1 MKKNR
6 LPIII
11 ILVLALIV
19 IFLVIKSKTNTI
31 DSSSNQFA
39 VDDTA
44 SITKIFMADKN
55 NNSVKL
61 SRIDSSSWIINDTF
75 RASKDI
81 VVSLLKTIMSLDVK
95 QPVSK
100 SGREQIMKLLA
111 TNSTKVEIYQKVY
124 RIDLFDKIKLFPH
137 EKLTKTYY
145 VGMATQD
152 NQGTYMMIENSEEP
166 YVVYIQGFRGFL
178 NTRYSPLVKDW
189 RDHTV
194 FSLRYNQ
201 IKSVEVDI
209 TGDSKNSFLAVK
221 KSPRD
226 FDVRMLADRSLN
238 IPYDTLKIMD
248 LFASFEDIRFEAL
261 LNDIEKTKK
270 DSILSSN
277 SYITLNVESVDG
289 KKVEV
294 KTFLRNAPP
303 DQIDQIGNI
312 VKYDKD
318 RLYALINN
326 NKDLVLIQFYVFG
339 RLFKPLGYY
348 IYGAKEEPSKTGSFE
363 IIK

>member
-11 ILVLALIV
+11 ILVLALLV

-31 DSSSNQFA
+31 DSVNNQFA
-39 VDDTA
+39 VDDTS

-61 SRIDSSSWIINDTF
+61 TRKDAGSWLVNDTF
-75 RASKDI
+75 RASKE
-81 VVSLLKTIMSLDVK
+81 VMVTLLKTVMSLDVK

-100 SGREQIMKLLA
+100 SGKEQIMKLLA
-111 TNSTKVEIYQKVY
+111 TNSTKVEIYQRVY

-145 VGMATQD
+145 VGLNTQD
-152 NQGTYMMIENSEEP
+152 NQGTFMMIENSEEP
-166 YVVYIQGFRGFL
+166 YIVYIEGFRGFL
-178 NTRYSPLVKDW
+178 NTRYSPMVKDW
-189 RDHTV
+189 RDHSI
-194 FSLRYNQ
+194 FSIRYNQ
-201 IKSVEVDI
+201 LKSVEVTIANDPK
-209 TGDSKNSFLAVK
+209 GSFVAVK

-226 FDVRMLADRSLN
+226 FDVRMLADKSLS

-248 LFASFEDIRFEAL
+248 LFASFENIRYEAL
-261 LNDIEKTKK
+261 MNDLEKTEK
-270 DSILSSN
+270 DSILN
-277 SYITLNVESVDG
+277 SDPYINLSIESVDG
-289 KKVEV
+289 NKVSV
-294 KTFLRNAPP
+294 KTFLMKASP
-303 DQIDQIGNI
+303 DQIDQIGNE
-312 VKYDKD
+312 VKYDRD
-318 RLYALINN
+318 RLYALIND

-339 RLFKPLGYY
+339 RLFKPLSYY
-348 IYGAKEEPSKTGSFE
+348 IYGAKEEPSKTGKFE